1 MNLFISLL
9 NDVPFLDWP
18 YHLLGW
24 MGLLLMFGGFV
35 LGLWRWWQPLNLRT
49 SSHWLLFAALL
60 LLLPVTTLFLA
71 VQLPGEVATPLP
83 YMLTE
88 LSAPVLI
95 LLFALP
101 WVLAAGVLG
110 LLPAVVLAFLS
121 GLLLALFRTHTL
133 FTPLETGL
141 LGLIYAVVVRQS
153 YRTRLFKA
161 LRQPFVAAVFVSLV
175 SVPLHM
181 LVVFFATNGGLA
193 VRLDYALTQVWMQVG
208 ARIVELLL
216 AGGMASA
223 VYVFSIR
230 RKEDIWYRP
239 SVLYPS
245 PGESSLEQ
253 RLLYGIFVVVVG
265 LALVLTVADWAVAGA
280 AAKQMIKDRLAS
292 AARVSTDS
300 LPYFLETGQSLALQF
315 AQPQLVRVDE
325 VGRRQMLSNQLRSV
339 PFFRQLSVFDAQGVS
354 IGGYPVAL
362 FDQIRPTEEE
372 RVAIQ
377 LALKGVPAQT
387 VTVPPW
393 PGENTAQVSFIASI
407 RDDNQ
412 QVVGVLLGRTD
423 LNSNPFTQSTIQA
436 LQAVADLGG
445 EGVVLDESQH
455 ILYHTASNSGT
466 LVMSKYIGRLT
477 EQEAFYDD
485 VSAIGTR
492 QLVYYR
498 PGSGKPWGVVV
509 SVPAQL
515 AQQLALNIAIP
526 LLVILV
532 GVVLIAFV
540 GLRLSLRSVT
550 ASLQKLSE
558 QSAEMARGK
567 LETPVAVTGVDEV
580 GRLAA
585 AFEKMRVSLQARL
598 EELNRLLLV
607 SQSVAANLDVTEAV
621 RPVLA
626 AACADQAA
634 AARVVLIRDV
644 TMEDEGNEWVSVGV
658 GSAAEEY
665 AYLDGQI
672 FDLMRQQS
680 VMSIPNLARIRRLNI
695 LPGRSQ
701 PGALLAVPIYHE
713 NMYYGALWVA
723 YEKAQNFG
731 EEQVRFLSTL
741 AGEVAMAAA
750 NAHLYTT
757 AEIGRQR
764 LESVLASTPDPVL
777 VFDKKNRLFL
787 LNPAAVQLPGL
798 IGTAVIGR
806 SVEEVI
812 IHTDLKNMLTAPLE
826 GGIASREIHLGNG
839 RIYYASVAPVM
850 QQSEVEDSGVR
861 QFGRVCMMRDITHFK
876 ELDTLKSDF
885 VATVSHDLRSPL
897 TLMRGYATMLQMV
910 GEMNDQQKAY
920 VQKMI
925 SGVDNMSRLVN
936 NLLDLGRIE
945 AGIDLRVEL
954 TNACEVVEQV
964 IGSLMPQAT
973 QKNLQLL
980 SEGLSNK
987 VMLEADPALL
997 HQALYN
1003 LVENAI
1009 KYTPV
1014 GGQVRV
1020 RLNAD
1025 DNKVIFE
1032 VQDTGIGVAPL
1043 DLPRLFEKFYRSGRR
1058 EAYQQRGTGLGL
1070 AIVKSIAERHGG
1082 RVWVESQLGKGSS
1095 FFMEIPL
1102 HRPENV
1108 SRK

>member
-1 MNLFISLL
+1 MNPFITLL
-9 NDVPFLDWP
+9 NDIPFLDWP

-24 MGLLLMFGGFV
+24 VGLLLMLGGFAV
-35 LGLWRWWQPLNLRT
+35 GLWRWWQPINLRH
-49 SSHWLLFAALL
+49 SNQWLLFAAFI
-60 LLLPVTTLFLA
+60 LLLPLTSLFLA
-71 VQLPGEVATPLP
+71 VQLPGEAAIPLP

-95 LLFALP
+95 FLFALP
-101 WVLAAGVLG
+101 WVLAAGMLG
-110 LLPAVVLAFLS
+110 LVPAVILAFLS
-121 GLLLALFRTHTL
+121 GVLLALFRTHTL
-133 FTPLETGL
+133 FTPLEIGL
-141 LGLIYAVVVRQS
+141 LGLFYAVAVRQP
-153 YRTRLFKA
+153 YRTRFYRA
-161 LRQPFVAAVFVSLV
+161 LRQPFVAAGFVSLL

-181 LVVFFATNGGLA
+181 LVVFFSTNGGLA
-193 VRLDYALTQVWMQVG
+193 VRLDYALTQVWLQAG
-208 ARIVELLL
+208 ARVLELLI
-216 AGGMASA
+216 AGGVASL
-223 VYVFSIR
+223 VYSLSVR

-239 SVLYPS
+239 VSLQPS

-253 RLLYGIFVVVVG
+253 RLLYGIFIVVVA

-280 AAKQMIKDRLAS
+280 AARRMIEDRLAS
-292 AARVSTDS
+292 AARLSTDS
-300 LPYFLETGQSLALQF
+300 LPYFLETGQSLTLKI
-315 AQPQLVRVDE
+315 AQPDLVQLDE
-325 VGRRQMLSNQLRSV
+325 AARIQALSNHLRSV
-339 PFFRQLSVFDAQGVS
+339 PFFRQLSLFDAQGVS

-362 FDQIRPTEEE
+362 FEQIRPTEEE

-377 LALKGVPAQT
+377 LALKGIPAQT

-407 RDDNQ
+407 RDDNG

-436 LQAVADLGG
+436 LQAIADLGG
-445 EGVVLDESQH
+445 EGVILDENQH
-455 ILYHTASNSGT
+455 ILYHTSSSSGA
-466 LVMSKYIGRLT
+466 LVMSTYIGRLT

-485 VSAIGTR
+485 VSATGTR

-509 SVPAQL
+509 SVPAEL
-515 AQQLALNIAIP
+515 AQQLALNIAVP

-532 GVVLIAFV
+532 GVVAIAFV

-585 AFEKMRVSLQARL
+585 AFEKMRVSLRARL
-598 EELNRLLLV
+598 EELNRLLVV

-621 RPVLA
+621 RPVLE

-644 TMEDEGNEWVSVGV
+644 TMSLEGNEWVSVGV
-658 GSAAEEY
+658 GDASEEY

-672 FDLMRQQS
+672 FDLTRQKS
-680 VMSIPNLARIRRLNI
+680 VVSIPNLARIRRLNV

-701 PGALLAVPIYHE
+701 PGAVLAVPIYHE
-713 NMYYGALWVA
+713 NTYYGALWVA
-723 YEKAQNFG
+723 YQQARNFD
-731 EEQVRFLSTL
+731 EEEVRFLSTL
-741 AGEVAMAAA
+741 AGEVALAAA
-750 NAHLYTT
+750 NSHLYTT

-764 LESVLASTPDPVL
+764 LEAVLSSTPDPVL
-777 VFDKKNRLFL
+777 VFDKQNCLFL

-798 IGTAVIGR
+798 IATAVIGR

-812 IHTDLKNMLTAPLE
+812 AHADLKNMLMSPLE

-839 RIYYASVAPVM
+839 RIYYVSVAPVI
-850 QQSEVEDSGVR
+850 QENAEAGGAR
-861 QFGRVCMMRDITHFK
+861 QFGRICMMRDITHFK

-925 SGVDNMSRLVN
+925 LGVDNMSRLVN

-945 AGIDLRVEL
+945 AGIDLRLEL
-954 TNACEVVEQV
+954 TNVCEVVEQV

-987 VMLEADPALL
+987 VMLQADPALL

-1014 GGQVRV
+1014 GGQVWV
-1020 RLNAD
+1020 RLSVD
-1025 DNKVIFE
+1025 DERVMFE

-1102 HRPENV
+1102 RRSENATQ
-1108 SRK
+1108 K